1 MQKGIF
7 VKKLNDK
14 KEFGIDTMRTYLIIV
29 IFLYYTLPIVFKF
42 MGENGKAFSDMQL
55 LALNPIVIFLVTVMY
70 TVKVG
75 INWKFP
81 FILALIFI
89 PNIFI
94 FYDWTALVY
103 AITYWVISFAGLALG
118 AGVKKFLG

>member
-1 MQKGIF
+1 M
-7 VKKLNDK
+7 KKLNDK

-42 MGENGKAFSDMQL
+42 MGENGNAFSDMQL

-94 FYDWTALVY
+94 FYDLTALVY

-118 AGVKKFLG
+118 ALIKRLLG